1 MLTVKTPEEVFE
13 IIDNNFS
20 AKVDTEEISIA
31 DSLGRIVAE
40 DIICQEFIPNF
51 TRSTVD
57 GYAVISK
64 DCFGCSE
71 SIPAILPITEEIEMG
86 KMPKESLSKDTCMKI
101 PTGGA
106 LPENADSVVM
116 LEYTEDYG
124 DGSVGIMKAPAPGAN
139 VIFKGDDKKPGDI
152 LLSKGCKIGSKE
164 IGSLAAMGIRK
175 IKVAKPLTIGV
186 ISTGNEL
193 IPSSETPQNG
203 QIRNVNSDLLSAIA
217 LESGCSYIDYGIIR
231 DEEDLLLTTVSK
243 ALDECNMVL
252 LSGGSSAGEKDY
264 AARVISEKGEILL
277 HGIAMKPGKPTILGK
292 ALGKPIFGLPG
303 HPVASYFVSK
313 LFVCYAIKVLRGET
327 KKMIHAK
334 AILTESIESNHGR
347 AQYGGVFLENK
358 NGKLFAH
365 PVHSKSGLITTLAMT
380 DGYYQIDNEC
390 EGIAKGDE
398 IEVFIYEG

>member
-1 MLTVKTPEEVFE
+1 MLKVKTPEEVFE
-13 IIDNNFS
+13 IIDKNFS
-20 AKVDTEEISIA
+20 AKVNTEEISIT

-40 DIICQEFIPNF
+40 DIICQEYIPNF

-71 SIPAILPITEEIEMG
+71 SIPAILPIAEEIEMG
-86 KMPKESLSKDTCMKI
+86 AMPKKALAKDTCMKI

-124 DGSVGIMKAPAPGAN
+124 DGSIGIMKPVAPAEN
-139 VIFKGDDKKPGDI
+139 VIFKGDDKNPGDT
-152 LLSKGCKIGSKE
+152 LLAKGCKISSKE
-164 IGSLAAMGIRK
+164 IGSLAAMGIRT
-175 IKVAKPLTIGV
+175 IKVAKPLTIGI

-193 IPSSETPQNG
+193 IPSDETPKNG
-203 QIRNVNSDLLSAIA
+203 QIRNVNSDLLAAIA
-217 LESGCSYIDYGIIR
+217 LENGCKYIDYGIIK
-231 DEEDLLLTTVSK
+231 DEEKPLLKTVDK
-243 ALDECNMVL
+243 ALNECDMIL

-264 AARVISEKGEILL
+264 AVRVISEKGEVLF
-277 HGIAMKPGKPTILGK
+277 HGIAIKPGKPTILGK
-292 ALGKPIFGLPG
+292 ASGKPIFGLPG

-313 LFVCYAIKVLRGET
+313 LFVCYVIKTLLGEN
-327 KKMIHAK
+327 KKTIRAK
-334 AILTESIESNHGR
+334 AVLTESIESNHGR

-358 NGKLFAH
+358 NGKLFAS

-380 DGYYQIDNEC
+380 DGYYLIDSEC
-390 EGIAKGDE
+390 EGIAKGNE
-398 IEVFIYEG
+398 IEVLIYEG

>member
-1 MLTVKTPEEVFE
+1 MLSVKTPEEVIEVINKNFE
-13 IIDNNFS
+13 NLNRIET
-20 AKVDTEEISIA
+20 VGLL
-31 DSLGRIVAE
+31 DSLGKVLAE
-40 DIICQEFIPNF
+40 DIVCQEFIPNF

-71 SIPAILPITEEIEMG
+71 SIPAILPVTEEIEMG
-86 KMPKESLSKDTCMKI
+86 MMPTKTLDKDTCMKI

-106 LPENADSVVM
+106 LPESSDSVVM

-124 DGSVGIMKAPAPGAN
+124 DGSVGIMKPVAPAEN
-139 VIFKGDDKKPGDI
+139 VIFKGDDKKPGDT
-152 LLSKGCKIGSKE
+152 LLAKGCKIGSKE
-164 IGSLAAMGIRK
+164 IGALAAMGIRT
-175 IKVAKPLTIGV
+175 IKVAKPLTIGI

-193 IPSSETPQNG
+193 IPSSETPKSG
-203 QIRNVNSDLLSAIA
+203 KIRNVNSDLLAAIA
-217 LESGCSYIDYGIIR
+217 LENGCKYIDYGIIK
-231 DEEDLLLTTVSK
+231 DEEKLLLNTVEK
-243 ALDECNMVL
+243 ALEECDMVL

-264 AARVISEKGEILL
+264 AARVISEKGEILF

-327 KKMIHAK
+327 KKLIHAN

-358 NGKLFAH
+358 NGKLFAS

-380 DGYYQIDNEC
+380 DGYYQIDSEC

>member
-1 MLTVKTPEEVFE
+1 MLKVKTPEEVFE
-13 IIDNNFS
+13 IIDQNFKAAGKS
-20 AKVDTEEISIA
+20 TEVELMN
-31 DSLGRIVAE
+31 SLGKILAE
-40 DIICQEFIPNF
+40 DIICQEFIPGF

-57 GYAVISK
+57 GYAVISE

-71 SIPAILPITEEIEMG
+71 SIPAILPVTEEIEMG
-86 KMPKESLSKDTCMKI
+86 KMPKKALEKNCCAEI

-116 LEYTEDYG
+116 LEYTENYG
-124 DGSVGIMKAPAPGAN
+124 DGSVGIMKAPAPGSN

-152 LLSKGCKIGSKE
+152 LLAKGSKIGSKE

-175 IKVAKPLTIGV
+175 VNVAAPLIIGI

-193 IPSSETPQNG
+193 ISSSEVPKDG
-203 QIRNVNSDLLSAIA
+203 QIRNVNSDLLSAVA
-217 LESGCSYIDYGIIR
+217 LECGCTYIDYGIIK
-231 DEEDLLLTTVSK
+231 DEAKLLSQTIDK
-243 ALDECNMVL
+243 ALKECDVIL

-264 AARVISEKGEILL
+264 AVKVISEKGNLL
-277 HGIAMKPGKPTILGK
+277 FHGIAMKPGKPTILGI
-292 ALGKPIFGLPG
+292 ANGKPIFGLPG

-313 LFVCYAIKVLRGET
+313 LFVSYAIKTLLREN
-327 KKMIHAK
+327 KKIIRAK

-358 NGKLFAH
+358 NGKLFAT

-380 DGYYQIDNEC
+380 DGYYQIESEC
-390 EGIAKGDE
+390 EGIAKGSE